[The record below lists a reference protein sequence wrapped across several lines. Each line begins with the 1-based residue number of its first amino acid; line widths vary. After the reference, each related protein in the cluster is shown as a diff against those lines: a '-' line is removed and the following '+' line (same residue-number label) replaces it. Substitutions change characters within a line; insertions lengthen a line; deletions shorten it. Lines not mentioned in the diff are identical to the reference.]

1 MRTGN
6 YNSKVDMWSVG
17 IITHV
22 MPTGCSVI
30 AHGGR
35 MRVSRNS
42 RKLSPEVQD
51 FVHSLLREDPDHR
64 LSASQALA
72 HPWLMRCLPSA
83 SPVGAV
89 PALVAPS
96 SGLNAPFQSTSS
108 RSSRKSPRTWWK
120 NSGPLLNAM
129 KVRTGTRTSW
139 EFSHMGAEVQVV
151 PSHSHHSDGA
161 NYMMSESSEF
171 PGSCAEG
178 VASESTACHCSSC
191 SSSNNRRSTRAI
203 LATISHRVWTW
214 PRRISPHF
222 SNRHQKSVGV
232 GGHAQAVA

>member
-1 MRTGN
+1 
-6 YNSKVDMWSVG
+6 MWSVG